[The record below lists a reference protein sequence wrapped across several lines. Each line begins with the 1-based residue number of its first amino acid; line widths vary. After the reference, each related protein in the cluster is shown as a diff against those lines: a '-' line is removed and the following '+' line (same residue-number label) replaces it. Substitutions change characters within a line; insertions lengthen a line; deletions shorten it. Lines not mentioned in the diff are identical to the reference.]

1 MESNKQ
7 NQDKSKVEVEE
18 KEKLKIAKV
27 NRDLDQ
33 IARWIRKSN
42 EDYDDWSYDDEKE
55 KLEVYIGN
63 HTERYTR
70 QELVECGVL
79 YD

>member
-7 NQDKSKVEVEE
+7 NQDKSKVKVEE

-33 IARWIRKSN
+33 IARWIRKST
-42 EDYDDWSYDDEKE
+42 EDYDDWFYDKEKE
-55 KLEVYIGN
+55 KLEIYVDN
-63 HTERYTR
+63 HTEHYTR
-70 QELVECGVL
+70 EELDELGIL

>member
-33 IARWIRKSN
+33 IARWIRKST
-42 EDYDDWSYDDEKE
+42 EDYDDWFYDEEKE
-55 KLEVYIGN
+55 KLEIYVGN
-63 HTERYTR
+63 HTEHYTR
-70 QELVECGVL
+70 EELDELGIL

>member
-18 KEKLKIAKV
+18 KEKLEIYV
-27 NRDLDQ
+27 GD
-33 IARWIRKSN
+33 
-42 EDYDDWSYDDEKE
+42 
-55 KLEVYIGN
+55 
-63 HTERYTR
+63 HTEHYTR
-70 QELVECGVL
+70 EELDELGIL